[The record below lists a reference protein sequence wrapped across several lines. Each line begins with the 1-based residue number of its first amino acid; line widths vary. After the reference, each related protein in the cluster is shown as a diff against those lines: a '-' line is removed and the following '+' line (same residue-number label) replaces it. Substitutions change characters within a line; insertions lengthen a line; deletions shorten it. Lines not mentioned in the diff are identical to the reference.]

1 MSLSASST
9 AMVARHDAIIFHR
22 AQRSGECVT
31 SNTTNRIRPKSTF
44 RRVVSNY
51 GTRSY
56 SYPSNSQPSHRTE
69 KNWVRQR
76 TRAHRATT
84 VPPEQARGHTRCHS
98 LLRPP
103 TLRRR
108 LTTSR
113 RQAATRIRPLAG
125 RGSGRQTKKSC
136 KSRKG
141 VLMPKHRPA
150 SRHHRHHARAI
161 HTHRHP
167 AQPSIPSP
175 AGCAAAGG
183 AQAPV
188 SHKERH

>member
-1 MSLSASST
+1 MRLQRLWSPDTMQSSST
-9 AMVARHDAIIFHR
+9 GHR
-22 AQRSGECVT
+22 GRECVT

-136 KSRKG
+136 KSRKLG